1 MQFTQESSIWAVIK
15 NAYTNNDQPIIFVLA
30 NILFIIALGIAI
42 YGAIKWREGDKS
54 IKLTTIVA
62 SVISFIFLISA
73 IIYLL
78 IPSNRLGTY
87 EGKVDIA
94 FTSSVDSS
102 DNKVAIFSDKDSD
115 DSDIDSFVMKANVM
129 KDLDIKAGKTVQVES
144 HNQPTPNKDVSFI
157 KLNKEDVVDVQ
168 DSSNIKEYND
178 EQTKA
183 EEAKK
188 KEEEK
193 AKKKEEAKKDKK
205 KDKKD

>member
-15 NAYTNNDQPIIFVLA
+15 NAYTNNDQQIIFVLA
-30 NILFIIALGIAI
+30 NILLIISLGISI
-42 YGAIKWREGDKS
+42 YWAIKWSKGYKS